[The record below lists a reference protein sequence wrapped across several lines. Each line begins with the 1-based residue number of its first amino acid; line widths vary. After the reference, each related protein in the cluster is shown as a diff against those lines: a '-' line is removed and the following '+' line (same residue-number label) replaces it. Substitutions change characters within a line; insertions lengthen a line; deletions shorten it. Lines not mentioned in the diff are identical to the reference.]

1 MRNAELLLVKDVM
14 ITDVVTVEPNVNVR
28 RAVRA
33 MNDFEIGCLI
43 VVEAGRV
50 VGVLT
55 ERDVLKRVVDEGRNP
70 DKTLVK
76 EVMSKPPIT
85 INPDA
90 DLEDAIELM
99 FKHKIKKLP
108 VVENGKLVGLVT
120 FTDLVRAQ
128 PALIRAIKRFMEVYE
143 VPKSLSKVVKYY
155 VV

>member
-1 MRNAELLLVKDVM
+1 LLSVGDVM
-14 ITDVVTVEPNVNVR
+14 VTDVVTVEPDVNVR

-33 MNDFEIGCLI
+33 MNDFEIGCLV

-50 VGVLT
+50 VGILT
-55 ERDVLKRVVDEGRNP
+55 ERDVLKRVVDEGRKP
-70 DKTLVK
+70 EETSVR

-85 INPDA
+85 ISPDA
-90 DLEDAIELM
+90 DLETAIELM

-128 PALIRAIKRFMEVYE
+128 PALIQAVKRFMEILE
-143 VPKSLSKVVKYY
+143 VPKSLSKVIRYY

>member
-1 MRNAELLLVKDVM
+1 LLLVNDVM
-14 ITDVVTVEPNVNVR
+14 VTDVVTVESHVDVK
-28 RAVRA
+28 RAVRV

-50 VGVLT
+50 IGILT
-55 ERDVLKRVVDEGRNP
+55 ERDVLKRVVDEGRKP
-70 DKTLVK
+70 EETTVG

-85 INPDA
+85 ISPDA
-90 DLEDAIELM
+90 DLETAIALM

-128 PALIRAIKRFMEVYE
+128 PALIQTIRRLMETHE
-143 VPKSLSKVVKYY
+143 IPKSLSKVIKYY
-155 VV
+155 IV

>member
-1 MRNAELLLVKDVM
+1 MLSVGDVM
-14 ITDVVTVEPNVNVR
+14 VTDVVTVEPDVNVR

-33 MNDFEIGCLI
+33 MNDFEIGCLV

-50 VGVLT
+50 VGILT
-55 ERDVLKRVVDEGRNP
+55 ERDVLKRVVDEGRKP
-70 DKTLVK
+70 EETSVR

-85 INPDA
+85 ISPDA
-90 DLEDAIELM
+90 DLETAIELM

-128 PALIRAIKRFMEVYE
+128 PALIQAVKRFMEIFE
-143 VPKSLSKVVKYY
+143 VPKSLSKVIRYY

>member
-1 MRNAELLLVKDVM
+1 MLLVKDVM

-50 VGVLT
+50 VGILT

-70 DKTLVK
+70 DKTPVK

-85 INPDA
+85 INPDT
-90 DLEDAIELM
+90 DLEAAIELM

-120 FTDLVRAQ
+120 FTDIVRAQ
-128 PALIRAIKRFMEVYE
+128 PALIHTIKRFMEAYE

>member
-1 MRNAELLLVKDVM
+1 MLLLVNDVM
-14 ITDVVTVEPNVNVR
+14 VTDVVTVESHVDVK
-28 RAVRA
+28 RAVRV

-50 VGVLT
+50 IGILT
-55 ERDVLKRVVDEGRNP
+55 ERDVLKRVVDEGRKP
-70 DKTLVK
+70 EETTVG

-85 INPDA
+85 ISPDA
-90 DLEDAIELM
+90 DLETAIALM

-128 PALIRAIKRFMEVYE
+128 PALIQTIRRLMETHE
-143 VPKSLSKVVKYY
+143 IPKSLSKVIKYY
-155 VV
+155 IV

>member
-1 MRNAELLLVKDVM
+1 LLSVGDVM
-14 ITDVVTVEPNVNVR
+14 VTDVVTVEPDVNVR

-33 MNDFEIGCLI
+33 MNDFEIGCLV

-50 VGVLT
+50 VGILT
-55 ERDVLKRVVDEGRNP
+55 ERDVLKRVVDEGRKP
-70 DKTLVK
+70 EETSVR

-85 INPDA
+85 ISPDA
-90 DLEDAIELM
+90 DLETAIELM

-128 PALIRAIKRFMEVYE
+128 PALIQAVKRFMEIFE
-143 VPKSLSKVVKYY
+143 VPKSLSKVIRYY

>member
-1 MRNAELLLVKDVM
+1 MLSVRDVM
-14 ITDVVTVEPNVNVR
+14 VTDVVTVEPDVNVR

-33 MNDFEIGCLI
+33 MNDFEIGCLV

-50 VGVLT
+50 VGILT
-55 ERDVLKRVVDEGRNP
+55 ERDVLKRVVDEGRKP
-70 DKTLVK
+70 EETSVR

-85 INPDA
+85 ISPDA
-90 DLEDAIELM
+90 DLETAIELM

-128 PALIRAIKRFMEVYE
+128 PALIQAVKRFMEIYE
-143 VPKSLSKVVKYY
+143 VPKSLSKVIRYY

>member
-1 MRNAELLLVKDVM
+1 MLLVKDVM
-14 ITDVVTVEPNVNVR
+14 VTDVVTVEPNVNIR
-28 RAVRA
+28 RAVRV

-43 VVEAGRV
+43 VVETGRV
-50 VGVLT
+50 IGILT

-70 DKTLVK
+70 EETSVK

-90 DLEDAIELM
+90 DVETAIELM
-99 FKHKIKKLP
+99 FKHRIKKLP

-128 PALIRAIKRFMEVYE
+128 PALIRAVRRFMEIYE

-155 VV
+155 IV

>member
-1 MRNAELLLVKDVM
+1 MV
-14 ITDVVTVEPNVNVR
+14 TDVVTVEPDVNVR

-33 MNDFEIGCLI
+33 MNDFEIGCLV

-50 VGVLT
+50 VGILT
-55 ERDVLKRVVDEGRNP
+55 ERDVLKRVVDEGRKP
-70 DKTLVK
+70 EETSVR

-85 INPDA
+85 ISPDA
-90 DLEDAIELM
+90 DLETAIELM

-128 PALIRAIKRFMEVYE
+128 PALIQAVKRFMEIFE
-143 VPKSLSKVVKYY
+143 VPKSLSKVIRYY

>member
-1 MRNAELLLVKDVM
+1 LLSVRDVM
-14 ITDVVTVEPNVNVR
+14 VTDVVTVEPDVNVR

-33 MNDFEIGCLI
+33 MNDFEIGCLV

-50 VGVLT
+50 VGILT
-55 ERDVLKRVVDEGRNP
+55 ERDVLKRVVDEGRKP
-70 DKTLVK
+70 EETSVR

-85 INPDA
+85 ISPDA
-90 DLEDAIELM
+90 DLETAIELM

-128 PALIRAIKRFMEVYE
+128 PALIQAVKRFMEIYE
-143 VPKSLSKVVKYY
+143 VPKSLSKVIRYY

>member
-1 MRNAELLLVKDVM
+1 MV
-14 ITDVVTVEPNVNVR
+14 TDVVTVEPDVDVR

-33 MNDFEIGCLI
+33 MNDFEIGCLV

-50 VGVLT
+50 VGILT
-55 ERDVLKRVVDEGRNP
+55 ERDVLKRVVDEGRKP
-70 DKTLVK
+70 EETRVR

-85 INPDA
+85 ISPDV
-90 DLEDAIELM
+90 DLETAIELM

-108 VVENGKLVGLVT
+108 VVENGKLVGLIT

-128 PALIRAIKRFMEVYE
+128 PALIQAVKRFMEIYE

-155 VV
+155 IV

>member
-1 MRNAELLLVKDVM
+1 MFVKDVM
-14 ITDVVTVEPNVNVR
+14 VTDVVTVEPNVNVR

>member
-1 MRNAELLLVKDVM
+1 MV
-14 ITDVVTVEPNVNVR
+14 TDVVTVEPDVNVR

-33 MNDFEIGCLI
+33 MNDFEIGCLV

-50 VGVLT
+50 VGILT
-55 ERDVLKRVVDEGRNP
+55 ERDVLKRVVDEGRKP
-70 DKTLVK
+70 EETSVR

-85 INPDA
+85 ISPDA
-90 DLEDAIELM
+90 DLETAIELM

-128 PALIRAIKRFMEVYE
+128 PALIQAVKRFMEILE
-143 VPKSLSKVVKYY
+143 VPKSLSKVIRYY

>member
-1 MRNAELLLVKDVM
+1 MLLLVKDVM
-14 ITDVVTVEPNVNVR
+14 VTDVVTVESHVNVK
-28 RAVRA
+28 RAVRV

-50 VGVLT
+50 IGILT
-55 ERDVLKRVVDEGRNP
+55 ERDVLKRVVDEGRKP
-70 DKTLVK
+70 EETTVG

-85 INPDA
+85 ISPNV
-90 DLEDAIELM
+90 DLETAIALM

-128 PALIRAIKRFMEVYE
+128 PALIQTIRRLMETHE
-143 VPKSLSKVVKYY
+143 IPKSLSKVIKYY
-155 VV
+155 IV

>member
-1 MRNAELLLVKDVM
+1 MLSVGDVM
-14 ITDVVTVEPNVNVR
+14 VTDVVTVEPDVNVR

-33 MNDFEIGCLI
+33 MNDFEIGCLV

-50 VGVLT
+50 VGILT
-55 ERDVLKRVVDEGRNP
+55 ERDVLKRVVDEGRKP
-70 DKTLVK
+70 EETSVR

-85 INPDA
+85 ISPDA
-90 DLEDAIELM
+90 DLETAIELM

-128 PALIRAIKRFMEVYE
+128 PALIQAVKRFMEILE
-143 VPKSLSKVVKYY
+143 VPKSLSKVIRYY

>member
-1 MRNAELLLVKDVM
+1 LLSVGDVM
-14 ITDVVTVEPNVNVR
+14 VTDVVTVEPDVNVR

-33 MNDFEIGCLI
+33 MNDFEIGCLV

-50 VGVLT
+50 VGILT
-55 ERDVLKRVVDEGRNP
+55 ERDVLKRVVDEGRKP
-70 DKTLVK
+70 EETSVR

-85 INPDA
+85 ISPDA
-90 DLEDAIELM
+90 DLETAIELM

-128 PALIRAIKRFMEVYE
+128 PALIQAVKRFMEIFE
-143 VPKSLSKVVKYY
+143 VPKSLSKVIRYY
-155 VV
+155 IV

>member
-1 MRNAELLLVKDVM
+1 LLLVKDVM
-14 ITDVVTVEPNVNVR
+14 VTDVVTVEPDVDVR

-33 MNDFEIGCLI
+33 MNDFEIGCLV

-50 VGVLT
+50 VGILT
-55 ERDVLKRVVDEGRNP
+55 ERDVLKRVVDEGRKP
-70 DKTLVK
+70 EETSVR

-85 INPDA
+85 ISPDA
-90 DLEDAIELM
+90 DLETAIELM

-108 VVENGKLVGLVT
+108 VVENGKLVGLIT

-128 PALIRAIKRFMEVYE
+128 PALIQAVKRFMEIYE

-155 VV
+155 IV

>member
-1 MRNAELLLVKDVM
+1 LLLVKDVM

>member
-1 MRNAELLLVKDVM
+1 MGDVM
-14 ITDVVTVEPNVNVR
+14 VTDVVTVEPDVNVR

-33 MNDFEIGCLI
+33 MNDFEIGCLV

-50 VGVLT
+50 VGILT
-55 ERDVLKRVVDEGRNP
+55 ERDVLKRVVDEGRKP
-70 DKTLVK
+70 EETSVR

-85 INPDA
+85 ISPDA
-90 DLEDAIELM
+90 DLETAIELM

-128 PALIRAIKRFMEVYE
+128 PALIQAVKRFMEIFE
-143 VPKSLSKVVKYY
+143 VPKSLSKVIRYY

>member
-1 MRNAELLLVKDVM
+1 MSVGDVM
-14 ITDVVTVEPNVNVR
+14 VTDVVTVEPDVNVR

-33 MNDFEIGCLI
+33 MNDFEIGCLV

-50 VGVLT
+50 VGILT
-55 ERDVLKRVVDEGRNP
+55 ERDVLKRVVDEGRKP
-70 DKTLVK
+70 EETSVR

-85 INPDA
+85 ISPDA
-90 DLEDAIELM
+90 DLETAIELM

-128 PALIRAIKRFMEVYE
+128 PALIQAVKRFMEILE
-143 VPKSLSKVVKYY
+143 VPKSLSKVIRYY